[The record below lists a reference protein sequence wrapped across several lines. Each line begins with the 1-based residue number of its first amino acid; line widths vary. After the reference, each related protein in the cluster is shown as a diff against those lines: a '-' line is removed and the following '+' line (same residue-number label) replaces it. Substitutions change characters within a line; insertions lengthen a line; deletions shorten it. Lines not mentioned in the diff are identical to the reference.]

1 MIEIDKSKKN
11 LLLINYPS
19 GGYGYYLTRLING
32 FITNVVK
39 TSDDFLFDSVGTSHQ
54 LPLVAGCIHFD
65 QTKTLIGISDK
76 YHYDIDQQKYIL
88 IPYCTG
94 IQSDNVTELT
104 NTFTN
109 AKVIRLYYKDD
120 TWPLVFQNCII
131 KAAQK
136 TLENAVEF
144 NDVAFGSSD
153 DWARRENFFLLLK
166 NHHFRHM
173 WNECWSSQFLNINIV
188 DLLTDPE
195 NCLRSIAKFINGT
208 IVDLDLLPSR
218 HQQFLDSN
226 LNTVRHMEILDIV
239 KNLKLNQNLKHID
252 HLYQQAVLNFYLQL
266 KYNFE
271 VPSNDHSD
279 WFTNTTDIVKML
291 EDHNITI

>member
-1 MIEIDKSKKN
+1 MIELDKSKKH

-19 GGYGYYLTRLING
+19 GGYGHYLTRLINR

-39 TSDDFLFDSVGTSHQ
+39 TPDDFLFDSVGTSHQ
-54 LPLVAGCIHFD
+54 LSLVAGCIHFD
-65 QTKTLIGISDK
+65 QNKNLISISD
-76 YHYDIDQQKYIL
+76 HYQPDIAQQKYIL

-94 IQSDNVTELT
+94 IQSDDVTMLT

-109 AKVIRLYYKDD
+109 AKIIRLYYKDD

-131 KAAQK
+131 KAALK
-136 TLENAVEF
+136 TLETTVEF

-153 DWARRENFFLLLK
+153 DWAKRENYFLLLK
-166 NHHFRHM
+166 NHHYRHM
-173 WNECWSSQFLNINIV
+173 WNECRLPQFLNINIV
-188 DLLTDPE
+188 NLLIDPE
-195 NCLRSIAKFINGT
+195 NCLRSIANFIDGT
-208 IVDLDLLPSR
+208 IVDLDLLPAR

-226 LNTVRHMEILDIV
+226 LNTVRHLEILDIV
-239 KNLKLNQNLKHID
+239 KNLRHNQNLRHID

-266 KYNFE
+266 RYNFE
-271 VPSNDHSD
+271 VPPNDYSD

-291 EDHNITI
+291 DDHNITI